1 MARGPQILDISG
13 KTANLQSRL
22 EGDISLAAT
31 KDSLNTTKRDQTL
44 NRVIRDYNQTMD
56 DIATQ
61 YREGVRSAVG
71 NFVKNG
77 ISFLVGMAGMLEDE
91 QTQQANYDITGYTS
105 ELNRMFNESL
115 MDGTTGYA
123 EDENGQLVFQVA
135 PKIQEAY
142 DNYVASINNSNM
154 MSSVKEKAL
163 LTFDSSWK
171 ALQYNASTSAL
182 EQAYTNRNELF
193 NANLNNALVND
204 SQLLASNGGVLPKGA
219 SFSGIAL
226 IQGRNDW
233 SQEVKDAKVLQ
244 YTQQVV
250 AQSAIESGARIAS
263 TKGLQAANDYINSL
277 PGLTE
282 QQRQSA
288 YAYAQKSL
296 GNRQSAVATS
306 AVAMMENAIMEGSS
320 PNDVYKTVLDN
331 LANEAPETKS
341 YVYSQMKTAQQSAV
355 IEIATNQYNQD
366 MKGGLNEL
374 QKTYDDY
381 KNGKYDYLFSEIPEV
396 EQAFVSKYEAA
407 ISSKISDLATTLGT
421 TQQEIEEMDKS
432 LLSTLDQ
439 SESML
444 LAQVDA
450 GTMSPAAAIET
461 YGAIAMGI
469 TGNDPDERFDNEK
482 VRGQFQSTESK
493 IAYDTARVSFLGKL
507 ADNYL
512 PSNWKTPINDALD
525 SVYAALQ
532 LNGSA
537 SQLTDEQITAR
548 NNISNYSIGLIA
560 DMFYNNPDYTL
571 DDALA
576 EIQNLKESFLMS
588 GIGGSYE
595 GLSVPEAAD
604 GKPVKKNTTAAIN
617 LFNSYRSIT
626 GLVYSDDAEAMIQNE
641 VNGVPAAPKY
651 KFISEEV
658 ETNFNNGAQAL
669 MPLIA
674 AFSGE
679 NISKITYSPEAL
691 ADGTM
696 IACPVYYAG
705 GEAYRIRSE
714 QIQIRR
720 GDTWQHAGYVSYKE
734 NEMKS
739 QGEGFRERDSG
750 QKIEPSET
758 RNTQQKPDS
767 WYEQHDPE
775 MKQPAGKKPSF
786 KGITRDSFSQMLHAD
801 ISVFDGIETKE
812 EAIKLRD
819 EILNEYNSPTLRYEM
834 DKFIKEIWG

>member
-44 NRVIRDYNQTMD
+44 NRVIRDYNQAMD
-56 DIATQ
+56 DIETQ
-61 YREGVRSAVG
+61 YREGVKSAVG
-71 NFVKNG
+71 NFTKNG
-77 ISFLVGMAGMLEDE
+77 ISFLFQMTGMLKDE
-91 QTQQANYDITGYTS
+91 QTQQANYDITTYTN
-105 ELNRMFNESL
+105 ELNRMLNESL
-115 MDGTTGYA
+115 MDGTTGYM
-123 EDENGQLVFQVA
+123 ENENGQLVFQVA

-142 DNYVASINNSNM
+142 DNYVAGINNSNM

-163 LTFDSSWK
+163 LAFDSSWK

-182 EQAYTNRNELF
+182 DKAYTNRNELF
-193 NANLNNALVND
+193 NANLNNALVSD
-204 SQLLASNGGVLPKGA
+204 SQLLASNGGVLPEGA

-250 AQSAIESGARIAS
+250 AQSAIESGSRIAV
-263 TKGLQAANDYINSL
+263 TKGLQAASEHIYSV

-288 YAYAQKSL
+288 YAYAQQSL

-320 PNDVYKTVLDN
+320 PNDVYKTVLEN
-331 LANEAPETKS
+331 LAGEAPETRS
-341 YVYSQMKTAQQSAV
+341 YVYSQMKTAQQNAV
-355 IEIATNQYNQD
+355 IEIANNQYNQD
-366 MKGGLNEL
+366 VKGGLEEL

-381 KNGKYDYLFSEIPEV
+381 KSGKYDYLFSEIPEV

-407 ISSKISDLATTLGT
+407 IENRTSELASTLNTTT
-421 TQQEIEEMDKS
+421 ESIEEADS
-432 LLSTLDQ
+432 SILSTLEA
-439 SESML
+439 SEENIMARIES
-444 LAQVDA
+444 
-450 GTMSPAAAIET
+450 GTLSPADGVTLYGDLASQAAT
-461 YGAIAMGI
+461 QLQL
-469 TGNDPDERFDNEK
+469 P
-482 VRGQFQSTESK
+482 ESK
-493 IAYDTARVSFLGKL
+493 LSQQTSQISFLSTL
-507 ADNYL
+507 AENYL
-512 PSNWKTPINDALD
+512 PANWKTPINDALD

-548 NNISNYSIGLIA
+548 NNISNYSFGLIA
-560 DMFYNNPDYTL
+560 DMFYNNANYTL

-617 LFNSYRSIT
+617 LFNSYRSFT

-679 NISKITYSPEAL
+679 DISKITYAPEAL
-691 ADGTM
+691 ADGSM

-720 GDTWQHAGYVSYKE
+720 GDTWQHAGFVSYKE
-734 NEMKS
+734 DEMKS
-739 QGEGFRERDSG
+739 QGRDFRERDNG
-750 QKIEPSET
+750 QKAEPSET
-758 RNTQQKPDS
+758 RNTEKPDS

-775 MKQPAGKKPSF
+775 MNQSAGKKPSY

-812 EAIKLRD
+812 DAIKLRD